1 MTIKEVAEKFDITT
15 DTLRYYER
23 IGLIPSVPR
32 TASGIRDFDEVTI
45 NWVEFALCF
54 KKAGVP
60 LEGIVEYVKLAL
72 QGVGTEPARREILVE
87 TRENLLEKLEEIQS
101 CLELLNHKIAV
112 HIHSN
117 SWMIGKQVS
126 NKIFSR
132 SILMLRKNI
141 FS

>member
-45 NWVEFALCF
+45 KWVEFALCF

-72 QGVGTEPARREILVE
+72 QGTGTEPVRREILVE
-87 TRENLLEKLEEIQS
+87 TRDNLLEKLEEIQN
-101 CLELLNHKIAV
+101 CLELLNHKIDV
-112 HIHSN
+112 VYKDCGSYTQQLVDDWKK
-117 SWMIGKQVS
+117 SQQ
-126 NKIFSR
+126 
-132 SILMLRKNI
+132 
-141 FS
+141 

>member
-1 MTIKEVAEKFDITT
+1 MTIKEIAEKFDITT

-45 NWVEFALCF
+45 NWVEFAHRF

-72 QGVGTEPARREILVE
+72 L
-87 TRENLLEKLEEIQS
+87 S
-101 CLELLNHKIAV
+101 
-112 HIHSN
+112 
-117 SWMIGKQVS
+117 
-126 NKIFSR
+126 
-132 SILMLRKNI
+132 
-141 FS
+141 

>member
-1 MTIKEVAEKFDITT
+1 MTIKEVAEKFDIST

-45 NWVEFALCF
+45 KWVEFALCF

-72 QGVGTEPARREILVE
+72 QGPGTEPARREILVE
-87 TRENLLEKLEEIQS
+87 TRDNLLAKLEEIQS
-101 CLELLNHKIAV
+101 CLKLLDHKIDVVYKGCNTATQQLV
-112 HIHSN
+112 DDWKAN
-117 SWMIGKQVS
+117 Q
-126 NKIFSR
+126 R
-132 SILMLRKNI
+132 
-141 FS
+141 